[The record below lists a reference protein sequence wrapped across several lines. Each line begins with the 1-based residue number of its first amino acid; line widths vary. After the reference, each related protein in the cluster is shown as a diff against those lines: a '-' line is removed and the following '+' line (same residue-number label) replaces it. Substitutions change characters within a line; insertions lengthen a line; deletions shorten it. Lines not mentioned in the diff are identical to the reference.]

1 MSRRSWALLGIWVVL
16 VVALAPSVFAP
27 QIQAYRCS
35 STFICKLMSQEI
47 PISQL
52 CQGLN
57 PVEVAIVADLDLPKM
72 RKDGTWDRW
81 SVECMSIRD
90 R

>member
-1 MSRRSWALLGIWVVL
+1 MSKRWWVMLGIWVALVL
-16 VVALAPSVFAP
+16 FLARVAFA
-27 QIQAYRCS
+27 QIENYRCS
-35 STFICKLMSQEI
+35 SAFICKLMSQEI

-57 PVEVAIVADLDLPKM
+57 PVEVAIVANLDFPKM
-72 RKDGTWDRW
+72 SKDGTWDRW
-81 SVECMSIRD
+81 SVECMSLRD